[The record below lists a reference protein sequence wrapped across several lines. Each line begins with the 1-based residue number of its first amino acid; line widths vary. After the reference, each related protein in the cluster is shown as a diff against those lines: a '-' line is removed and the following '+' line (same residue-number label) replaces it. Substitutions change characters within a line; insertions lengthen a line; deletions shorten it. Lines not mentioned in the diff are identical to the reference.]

1 MVVGN
6 EIVKWIIIVL
16 LAYLYGVIVQHVLKY
31 ERDNRFVTFSI
42 GVVGIIIGKHLLP
55 FLYLSKYLYIVGI
68 PLISSLVGSFIIPGI
83 MWFLR
88 RDNFGFGF
96 KRK

>member
-1 MVVGN
+1 MAVGN
-6 EIVKWIIIVL
+6 EIIKWIIIIL
-16 LAYLYGVIVQHVLKY
+16 LAYLYGAIVQHVLKY
-31 ERDNRFVTFSI
+31 ERDNRFITLSI

-55 FLYLSKYLYIVGI
+55 FFNLSKYLYIVGI
-68 PLISSLVGSFIIPGI
+68 PVISSLVGSFIIPGI

-88 RDNFGFGF
+88 RDNSGLGF